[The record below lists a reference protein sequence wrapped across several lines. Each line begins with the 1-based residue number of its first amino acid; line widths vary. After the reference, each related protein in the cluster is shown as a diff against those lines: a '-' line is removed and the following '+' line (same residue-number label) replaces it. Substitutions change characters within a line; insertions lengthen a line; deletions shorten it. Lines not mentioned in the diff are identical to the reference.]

1 MVPSSP
7 SSLARFPDDD
17 GPDFTRVGIEPNAY
31 RPLQLLLAAPRQIFA
46 SASETLRE

>member
-1 MVPSSP
+1 MVPSSS

-31 RPLQLLLAAPRQIFA
+31 RPYAT
-46 SASETLRE
+46 SARRSVADIRLCL